1 MKTNNTKPTKSDL
14 ERRMRNALVLVPR
27 DKDYQ
32 SIYFDDKGLKLEVTQ
47 DFAVISTG
55 FHQHIF
61 RNITA
66 AGISRPYLYTKRFI
80 EISTKVDCVVKD
92 AKGYVKHSY
101 SKLMAELKKNE
112 DKSEYNLCWFYDLW
126 LNNIFHPLYGIGE
139 TETEAF
145 LVYESYMHNVA
156 RNQVILSEK
165 INDLTNLQFIDET
178 MALVKKF
185 TEGMEEKVIFVKKTD
200 EEKTQE
206 EIEALQ
212 EQQQEKVVEEQAN
225 GSEQ

>member
-61 RNITA
+61 RHITA